1 MKDDCIF
8 CKIAAGTAPATILH
22 ADDDVVAFRDVNP
35 QAPTHVLLIPRRHV
49 ARLSE
54 LAPGESSVIAKIVDV
69 ANAVAREQGLADGF
83 RIVVNNGRRAGETVP
98 HLHAHLLG
106 GRALRWPPG

>member
-1 MKDDCIF
+1 MNDSCIF

-22 ADDDVVAFRDVNP
+22 ADEHVVAFRDLNP

-54 LAPGESSVIAKIVDV
+54 LLPGESSVVAKIVDV
-69 ANAVAREQGLADGF
+69 ANVLAREHGLAGGF

-98 HLHAHLLG
+98 HLHVHLLG

>member
-1 MKDDCIF
+1 MNDDCIF

-22 ADDDVVAFRDVNP
+22 ADDEVVAFRDLNP

-54 LAPGESSVIAKIVDV
+54 LAPGESSLVGKIVDV
-69 ANAVAREQGLADGF
+69 ANALARAHGLADGF
-83 RIVVNNGRRAGETVP
+83 RIVINNGRRAGETVP
-98 HLHAHLLG
+98 HLHVHLLG